1 MLGDLRSLMSR
12 RELVRLSH
20 VRIRD
25 RDTKFTTSFDEVFA
39 SIGVETIRTPIRSPR
54 TWCPGRGSPSDKDS
68 TGAAG
73 SPRHIDICS
82 ARRASEAT
90 DAGGAQER
98 VGAENPGQSTERNFD
113 AEGQMRPDPV
123 QRIVN

>member
-1 MLGDLRSLMSR
+1 MPDAGVMQRRHFATDPVKGSITVVPFQAHATIKHRSL
-12 RELVRLSH
+12 V
-20 VRIRD
+20 
-25 RDTKFTTSFDEVFA
+25 T
-39 SIGVETIRTPIRSPR
+39 
-54 TWCPGRGSPSDKDS
+54 GRGSPSDKDS